1 MKNISLSKKING
13 LCFAVLVVTGIVTF
27 IQFKM
32 TNDSLI
38 QKVRDKFQIDAE
50 MLGTN
55 VTTVLFERYY
65 DVQAFAS
72 NKVFSQFS
80 NKEEITSSLN
90 SLVNLYGVYDLIMV
104 VDTNGNYISS
114 SNIDSFGIDIDTAK
128 LQGNYADTQW
138 FKKTMSGEFTVG
150 KLYSGSYAEPPHFDP
165 ITSKAED
172 RPMYGSSF
180 TAPIKN
186 DKGEVIGVMTARA
199 NFKWVAKIFSSFFK
213 GIKAQNDTVE
223 LTLVD
228 GAGRVLFEYDPELHK
243 TDKFKYDP
251 EILGKHDLS
260 DSNIAVAKMMKG
272 GKGSEYVLH
281 SRKKIDQL
289 VGYAAFDPAYFFDNI
304 NWGILVRIPKIQ
316 ALGSIIDNERNFL
329 IGLLAVLVIGQ
340 FIAFIVSKF
349 IGKSFIAESKKLTES
364 SVISH
369 QLSKVL
375 FESSDSVASATVEQ
389 SAGIQESVSALSEMG
404 SMISQTA
411 SSAKTS
417 MDSAQKMNNKA
428 KEGEHIME
436 EMMYSFR
443 SIQEANQ
450 QLQKI
455 SSIIQE
461 VSKKTNIINDIVFKT
476 QLLSFN
482 ASIEAARAG
491 QHGKG
496 FAVVA
501 EEVGN
506 LAKVSGSAAKDI
518 ELMLQD
524 SQKQVQD
531 ILSSLQEKIE
541 KSSSVSNQAVSNFKD
556 ISNEIDV
563 IVSQIRG
570 ITDACAQQELGVQQ
584 TSTAMSQID
593 VATQKNSST
602 AQETLGAAKKL
613 ADENTK
619 LKDISS
625 SLYAL
630 INGEGIIN
638 KAPVSEPH
646 KAIIATGDSQVL
658 NLEDSVKNFMTKR
671 GAKDPKHQDKAS

>member
-1 MKNISLSKKING
+1 M
-13 LCFAVLVVTGIVTF
+13 TGIVTF
-27 IQFKM
+27 VQFKK

-38 QKVRDKFQIDAE
+38 EKVHDKFQTDAE
-50 MLGTN
+50 MLGAN
-55 VTTVLFERYY
+55 ITTVLFERYY

-72 NKVFSQFS
+72 NKSLTQF
-80 NKEEITSSLN
+80 KEKEQMTTGLN
-90 SLVNLYGVYDLIMV
+90 ALVNLYGVYDLLMV
-104 VDTNGNYISS
+104 VDTKGNYISS
-114 SNIDSFGIDIDTAK
+114 SSVDSFGIDIDTTK
-128 LQGNYADTQW
+128 IQGNYADTNW
-138 FKKTMSGEFTVG
+138 FKKSMSGEFTVG
-150 KLYSGSYAEPPHFDP
+150 KLYSGTYVESPHFDP

-172 RPMYGSSF
+172 RPMYGTSF
-180 TAPIKN
+180 SAPLKN
-186 DKGEVIGVMTARA
+186 EQGEIVGVLTARA
-199 NFKWVAKIFSSFFK
+199 NFKWIAKLFASFFVTV
-213 GIKAQNDTVE
+213 KAQGYDTE
-223 LTLVD
+223 LALID
-228 GAGRVLFEYDPELHK
+228 GAGKLLFEYDPVLHK
-243 TDKFKYDP
+243 SDKFKYDDQV
-251 EILGKHDLS
+251 LGKLNLS
-260 DSNIAVAKMMKG
+260 ELNAVSKMMKG
-272 GKGSEYVLH
+272 KKGAEYVVH
-281 SRKKIDQL
+281 TRKNVEQL
-289 VGYAAFDPAYFFDNI
+289 VGFSPFDKDHFFESF
-304 NWGILVRIPKIQ
+304 NWGILVRLPKNA

-329 IGLLAVLVIGQ
+329 LGLLAVLVVGLVIS
-340 FIAFIVSKF
+340 FFVSWV
-349 IGKSFIAESKKLTES
+349 IGKSFIAESKKLSES
-364 SVISH
+364 AVASH

-531 ILSSLQEKIE
+531 ILSGLQEKIE

-625 SLYAL
+625 SIFAL
-630 INGEGIIN
+630 INGESFKN
-638 KAPVSEPH
+638 KTVESQPQKPSSGA
-646 KAIIATGDSQVL
+646 GDSAIL
-658 NLEDSVKNFMTKR
+658 SLDDSVQNLMKKR
-671 GAKDPKHQDKAS
+671 GNRDPKQQGKAS

>member
-13 LCFAVLVVTGIVTF
+13 LCFIVLLVTGLVTF
-27 IQFKM
+27 VQFKKA
-32 TNDSLI
+32 NDSLI
-38 QKVRDKFQIDAE
+38 QKVHDKFQTDAE
-50 MLGTN
+50 MLGSN
-55 VTTVLFERYY
+55 ITTVLFERYY

-72 NKVFSQFS
+72 NKNLTQFK
-80 NKEEITSSLN
+80 NKEEITTALN
-90 SLVNLYGVYDLIMV
+90 SLVNLYGVYDLLMV
-104 VDTNGNYISS
+104 VDAKGNYISS
-114 SNIDSFGIDIDTAK
+114 SSIDSFGLDIDMTK
-128 LQGNYADTQW
+128 LEGNYADTQW
-138 FKKTMSGEFTVG
+138 FKRTMSGDFTVG
-150 KLYSGSYAEPPHFDP
+150 KLYTGSYVESPQFDP

-180 TAPIKN
+180 TSQLKN
-186 DKGEVIGVMTARA
+186 EKGEVVGVVTARA
-199 NFKWVAKIFSSFFK
+199 NFKWIAKLFASFYK
-213 GIKAQNDTVE
+213 SIKAQNYVVE
-223 LTLVD
+223 LSLVD
-228 GAGRVLFEYDPELHK
+228 GAGKLLFEYDPELTK
-243 TDKFKYDP
+243 TDKFRYD
-251 EILGKHDLS
+251 EQVLGKLDLS
-260 DSNIAVAKMMKG
+260 DSNAAVAKMIKG
-272 GKGSEYVLH
+272 GKGSEYTLH
-281 SRKKIDQL
+281 TRKNVVQL
-289 VGYAAFDPAYFFDNI
+289 VGYSAFDPDHFFENT
-304 NWGILVRIPKIQ
+304 NWGILVRIPKDK
-316 ALGSIIDNERNFL
+316 ALGSIVDNERNFL
-329 IGLLAVLVIGQ
+329 LGLLGVLVICQ
-340 FIAFIVSKF
+340 IIAFFISHF
-349 IGKSFIAESKKLTES
+349 IGKSFIAESKKLS
-364 SVISH
+364 DSAIASH

-411 SSAKTS
+411 TSAKTS
-417 MDSAQKMNNKA
+417 MESAQKMNNKA

-506 LAKVSGSAAKDI
+506 LAKVSGGAAKDI

-531 ILSSLQEKIE
+531 ILESLHEKID
-541 KSSSVSNQAVSNFKD
+541 KSSHVSNQAVSNFKD

-619 LKDISS
+619 LKDISTS
-625 SLYAL
+625 IFSL
-630 INGEGIIN
+630 INGEHYRP
-638 KAPVSEPH
+638 KATEAQPQKLSSSGE
-646 KAIIATGDSQVL
+646 GQVVD
-658 NLEDSVKNFMTKR
+658 LESSVKNLMSKR
-671 GAKDPKHQDKAS
+671 GSKDPKHSNKAS

>member
-1 MKNISLSKKING
+1 MKNISLGKKING
-13 LCFAVLVVTGIVTF
+13 LCIMVLLLTGIVTF
-27 IQFKM
+27 VQFKK

-38 QKVRDKFQIDAE
+38 EKVHDKFQTDAE
-50 MLGTN
+50 MLGAN
-55 VTTVLFERYY
+55 ITTVLFERYY

-72 NKVFSQFS
+72 NKALTQF
-80 NKEEITSSLN
+80 KEKEQMTMGLN
-90 SLVNLYGVYDLIMV
+90 SLVNLYGVYDLLMV
-104 VDTNGNYISS
+104 VDAKGNYISS
-114 SNIDSFGIDIDTAK
+114 SSVDSFGIDIDTNK
-128 LQGNYADTQW
+128 IQGNYADTNW

-150 KLYSGSYAEPPHFDP
+150 KLYSGTFVESPQFDP

-172 RPMYGSSF
+172 RPMYGTSF
-180 TAPIKN
+180 SAPLKN
-186 DKGEVIGVMTARA
+186 DQGEIIGVVTARA
-199 NFKWVAKIFSSFFK
+199 NFKWIAKLFASFFNAV
-213 GIKAQNDTVE
+213 KAQGYNTE
-223 LTLVD
+223 LSLVD
-228 GAGRVLFEYDPELHK
+228 GSGKLLFEYDPVLHK
-243 TDKFKYDP
+243 SDKFKYD
-251 EILGKHDLS
+251 EQVLGKLNLS
-260 DSNIAVAKMMKG
+260 ESNAVSKMMKG
-272 GKGSEYVLH
+272 VKGAEYVVH
-281 SRKKIDQL
+281 TRKNVEQL
-289 VGYAAFDPAYFFDNI
+289 VGFSPFDKEHFFESF
-304 NWGILVRIPKIQ
+304 NWGILVRIPKNA
-316 ALGSIIDNERNFL
+316 ALGNIVDNERNFL
-329 IGLLAVLVIGQ
+329 LGLLVVLVVGLIIS
-340 FIAFIVSKF
+340 FFVSWI
-349 IGKSFIAESKKLTES
+349 IGKSFIAESKKLSES
-364 SVISH
+364 AVASH

-531 ILSSLQEKIE
+531 ILSGLQEKIE

-619 LKDISS
+619 LKDISAS
-625 SLYAL
+625 IFGL
-630 INGEGIIN
+630 INGESFKSKTVESQPQKPSSG
-638 KAPVSEPH
+638 A
-646 KAIIATGDSQVL
+646 GDSAIL
-658 NLEDSVKNFMTKR
+658 SLDDSVQNLMKKR
-671 GAKDPKHQDKAS
+671 GSRDPKQQGKAS

>member
-13 LCFAVLVVTGIVTF
+13 LCFSVLLLTGIVTF
-27 IQFKM
+27 VQFKK

-38 QKVRDKFQIDAE
+38 QKVKDKFQTDAE
-50 MLGTN
+50 MLGN
-55 VTTVLFERYY
+55 NINTVLFERYY

-72 NKVFSQFS
+72 NKVMTQFQS
-80 NKEEITSSLN
+80 KEEMTSAMN
-90 SLVNLYGVYDLIMV
+90 ALVNLYGVYDLLMV
-104 VDTNGNYISS
+104 VDAKGNYISS
-114 SNIDSFGIDIDTAK
+114 STVDSFGIDIDPGK
-128 LQGNYADTQW
+128 LQGNHSDTAW
-138 FKKTMSGEFTVG
+138 FKKTMKEEFTLG
-150 KLYSGSYAEPPHFDP
+150 KIYTGSYMESPQFDP
-165 ITSKAED
+165 LTTKAEG
-172 RPMYGSSF
+172 RPMYGTSF
-180 TAPIKN
+180 SAPLKN
-186 DKGEVIGVMTARA
+186 EKGQIIGVITARA
-199 NFKWVAKIFSSFFK
+199 NFKWVAKLFASFYK
-213 GIKAQNDTVE
+213 SINTQGYSTE

-228 GAGRVLFEYDPELHK
+228 GSGKILFEYDPELHK
-243 TDKFKYDP
+243 TDKFKYDQ

-260 DSNIAVAKMMKG
+260 DKNAAVRRMIKG
-272 GKGSEYVLH
+272 EKGSEFVMHL
-281 SRKKIDQL
+281 RKNVEQLIGFAPFDQ
-289 VGYAAFDPAYFFDNI
+289 ASFFENM
-304 NWGILVRIPKIQ
+304 NWGILVRIPTEK
-316 ALGSIIDNERNFL
+316 ALGSIMSNERNFL
-329 IGLLAVLVIGQ
+329 IGLLAILFGCQ
-340 FIAFIVSKF
+340 FLAFFVSKF
-349 IGKSFIAESKKLTES
+349 IGKSFIAESYKLSES
-364 SVISH
+364 AVASQ

-411 SSAKTS
+411 TSAKTS

-455 SSIIQE
+455 SSIIAE

-531 ILSSLQEKIE
+531 ILSGLQDKIE
-541 KSSSVSNQAVSNFKD
+541 KSSTVSGQAVSNFKD

-563 IVSQIRG
+563 ILTQIRG
-570 ITDACAQQELGVQQ
+570 ITDACAQQELGIQQ

-619 LKDISS
+619 LKDISVS
-625 SLYAL
+625 IYSL
-630 INGEGIIN
+630 INGEHFSAKVVEHQPQKIT
-638 KAPVSEPH
+638 PH
-646 KAIIATGDSQVL
+646 GDSQVL
-658 NLEDSVKNFMTKR
+658 NLEDSMKSLMSKR
-671 GAKDPKHQDKAS
+671 GAKDPKHQNKAS